1 MMETETMLAKLDGK
15 ITQLSQNYL
24 LLQEENKKLTN
35 EITTLKAQN
44 ENQRIQVSQLEEELI
59 KKEKEAEEIVKKV
72 EEILGR

>member
-1 MMETETMLAKLDGK
+1 METQTMLAKLDGK
-15 ITQLSQNYL
+15 ITQLSQNYVT
-24 LLQEENKKLTN
+24 LQEENKKLMN

-44 ENQRIQVSQLEEELI
+44 ESQRIQVSQLEDELM